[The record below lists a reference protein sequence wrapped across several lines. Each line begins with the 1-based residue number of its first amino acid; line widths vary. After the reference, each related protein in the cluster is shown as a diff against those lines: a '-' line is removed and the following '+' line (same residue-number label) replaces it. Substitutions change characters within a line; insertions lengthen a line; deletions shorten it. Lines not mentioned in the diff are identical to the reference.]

1 MVFLK
6 CTLKSKKLS
15 HSLFEFFR
23 FFDYL
28 SYFRWLYEPFK
39 LKEQARLAC
48 VFDYR

>member
-28 SYFRWLYEPFK
+28 SYFRWLYDDLPPIS
-39 LKEQARLAC
+39 QTP
-48 VFDYR
+48 V

>member
-28 SYFRWLYEPFK
+28 SYFRWLYELFK

>member
-23 FFDYL
+23 FFSDRRQTFL
-28 SYFRWLYEPFK
+28 NFRS
-39 LKEQARLAC
+39 
-48 VFDYR
+48 